1 MLLRR
6 CVHLN
11 EHMDNWEKF
20 NETEEPEK
28 EEFYNNLNMQDIT
41 DGDYMHV
48 KRVWKDLEM
57 KNFGEYHDLHLQSY
71 TLLLADAFENFR
83 KMCSKIMSC
92 YSLIC
97 KS

>member
-1 MLLRR
+1 
-6 CVHLN
+6 
-11 EHMDNWEKF
+11 MDDWEKF

-57 KNFGEYHDLHLQSY
+57 KNFGEYHDLHL
-71 TLLLADAFENFR
+71 
-83 KMCSKIMSC
+83 
-92 YSLIC
+92 
-97 KS
+97 